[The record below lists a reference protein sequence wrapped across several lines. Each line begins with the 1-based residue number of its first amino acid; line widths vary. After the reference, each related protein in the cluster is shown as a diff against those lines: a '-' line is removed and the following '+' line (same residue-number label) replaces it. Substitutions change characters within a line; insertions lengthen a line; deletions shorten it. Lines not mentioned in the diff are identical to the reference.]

1 MIKIKTLLHFF
12 IKAGAICTLFGVL
25 IIVGGYFYLKPQLPD
40 VDQLRDIEL
49 QTPLRV
55 YSSDQKLIAEY
66 GEMRRSPIRYD
77 QIPNGFVEA
86 ILAAEDSR
94 FYSHGGIDFKGLAR
108 AAFQLISTGS
118 IQSGGSTIT
127 MQVARNYLLTLE
139 RTFLRKFKEI
149 ILALQMEQQL
159 SKDEILELYV
169 NKIYLGNRAYGIQAA
184 ANVYYGRNI
193 DQLTQAE
200 LAMIAGLPKAPSA
213 YNPLANPSRALERR
227 NWILS
232 RMHALGKIETSEYA
246 ELKQLPMTAA
256 YHGADIQLSAPYI
269 AEMIRSDLFSQYGE
283 QIYTDGV
290 KAYATVRSVD
300 QMAANRAVEK
310 GLMAYELR
318 HGYRGA
324 EQQFEPQLSH
334 EELLDALRKVPRYG
348 SLEPAVVVALTKTKG
363 LVDEEGKNEEQL
375 AAIAKT
381 PVASLLLR
389 NGDIV
394 PLSWGGVSWARPF
407 ISVSQRGSKPKS
419 VQDVLA
425 VGDQVR
431 LLPSDQGWLLRQL
444 PQVQS
449 AMVGL
454 SPNNGAVR
462 ALVGGFSFQQSK
474 FNRVLQATRQPGS
487 NFKPFVYTTALANG
501 FTPASIINDAPVVF
515 EDKNLESSWRP
526 ENYSKK
532 FYGPT
537 RFREALYR
545 SRNLVSIRILRSLGI
560 KPTLEYVSRFGF
572 DPQRLPSNLSLALG
586 SADVTPMEL
595 ATGYAVFA
603 NGGYK
608 VTPYWLD
615 RVESRQG
622 DVLFQAKPA
631 TVCDGCVY
639 LPEPEIVSEEGDE
652 TGVLA
657 SSASDSVTSAVIAS
671 NSDELVSVSAS
682 FDSDATVTAMPLATR
697 IVDSQTNYLIT
708 NIMQDVIKRGTGRKA
723 KVLGRNDLA
732 GKTGT
737 TNDLVDAWFSG
748 FSPDVVASVWVGFD
762 QPQTLGRSEFG
773 SVAALPI
780 WIDYMADALKELP
793 ELPMIP
799 PEGIVSVRI
808 DPVTGLLAYPGQK
821 NAIFEMFRVQDVPRN
836 AAAKKTTRAE
846 SAVAEELF

>member
-12 IKAGAICTLFGVL
+12 IKVGAICTLFGVL

-77 QIPNGFVEA
+77 QIPKGFIEA

-108 AAFQLISTGS
+108 AVFQLVSTGS
-118 IQSGGSTIT
+118 IQTGGSTIT

-149 ILALQMEQQL
+149 VLALQMEQQL

-184 ANVYYGRNI
+184 ANVYYGKNI

-232 RMHALGKIETSEYA
+232 RMHLLGKIETSEYSQ
-246 ELKQLPMTAA
+246 LKQLPMTAA

-269 AEMIRSDLFSQYGE
+269 AEMIRSDLFSRYGE
-283 QIYTDGV
+283 QIYTDGF
-290 KAYATVRSVD
+290 KAYATVRSAD
-300 QMAANRAVEK
+300 QLAANRAVEK

-324 EQQFEPQLSH
+324 EQQFEPQLPQN
-334 EELLDALRKVPRYG
+334 ELLDALKKVPRYG
-348 SLEPAVVVALTKTKG
+348 RLEPAVVVALAKTESLLAK
-363 LVDEEGKNEEQL
+363 EGMSEEQL
-375 AAIAKT
+375 ATLAKT

-389 NGDIV
+389 NGDVV

-431 LLPSDQGWLLRQL
+431 LLQSDQGWLLRQL

-454 SPNNGAVR
+454 SPKDGAVR
-462 ALVGGFSFQQSK
+462 ALVGGFSFEQSK
-474 FNRVLQATRQPGS
+474 FNRVLQGTRQPGS
-487 NFKPFVYTTALANG
+487 NFKPFVYTTALAKG

-560 KPTLEYVSRFGF
+560 RPTLEYVSRFGF
-572 DPQRLPSNLSLALG
+572 DSQRLPNNLSLALG
-586 SADVTPMEL
+586 SANVTPMEL

-608 VTPYWLD
+608 ITPYWLD
-615 RVESRQG
+615 RIENRQG
-622 DVLFQAKPA
+622 EVLFQAKPA

-639 LPEPEIVSEEGDE
+639 VPEPEIVTDLGEA
-652 TGVLA
+652 GVFVSAA
-657 SSASDSVTSAVIAS
+657 SSSV
-671 NSDELVSVSAS
+671 ESVDVAAKAEGAMSIPQNV
-682 FDSDATVTAMPLATR
+682 DPDATVTALPLATQ
-697 IVDSQTNYLIT
+697 IVDAQTNYLIT

-748 FSPDVVASVWVGFD
+748 FNADVVASVWVGFD
-762 QPQTLGRSEFG
+762 QPQTLGRNEFG

-780 WIDYMADALKELP
+780 WIDYMAGALEELP

-821 NAIFEMFRVQDVPRN
+821 DAIFEMFRVQDVPRS
-836 AAAKKTTRAE
+836 AAIKKTTRAE